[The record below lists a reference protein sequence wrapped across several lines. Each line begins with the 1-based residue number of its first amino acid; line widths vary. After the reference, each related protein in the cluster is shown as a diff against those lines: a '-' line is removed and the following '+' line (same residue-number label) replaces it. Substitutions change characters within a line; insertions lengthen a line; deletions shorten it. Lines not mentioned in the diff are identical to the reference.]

1 MSALELAAVNNA
13 TWTAGPFP
21 LKDDADV
28 NIALPAAA
36 AVRMQV
42 RTAATDTSVAIELT
56 RANGFLVIDADDATV
71 SIEVPVAN
79 MRDLPSGAYVF
90 DVIVEQPTGRVLRP
104 LYGTLAVE
112 AGVTR

>member
-21 LKDDADV
+21 LKDGVGV
-28 NIALPAAA
+28 NIAIAAA
-36 AVRMQV
+36 TAVRMQV
-42 RTAATDTSVAIELT
+42 RTAATETSVALELT
-56 RANGFLVIDADDATV
+56 RANGLLIVDAEASTVRID
-71 SIEVPVAN
+71 VPVVN
-79 MRDLPSGAYVF
+79 MRDVPAGAYVF